1 MSMIARVTGAAHP
14 DDRAG
19 RLARGERLAGFI
31 YGTIIVLS
39 VIAAGSKA
47 YPDSAGRVAALVAGT
62 TIVLWL
68 AHVYAHG
75 LGQSVARDERLSAA
89 ELGHI
94 ARREASI
101 VEAAVLPAAAL
112 LLDPLGLASAAVAG
126 WIAFGLG
133 LAVLVAQGVAFG
145 RVERLSLLGTLAVV
159 ALNLC
164 LGLLLIV
171 LKLVFSH

>member
-1 MSMIARVTGAAHP
+1 MMRASSGAAHTEG
-14 DDRAG
+14 RAG

-39 VIAAGSKA
+39 VIAAGAKA
-47 YPDSAGRVAALVAGT
+47 YPDSAGHVAALVLAT
-62 TIVLWL
+62 TTVLWL

-94 ARREASI
+94 ARLEVSI
-101 VEAAVLPAAAL
+101 VGAAVLPVAAL
-112 LLDPLGLASAAVAG
+112 LLDPLGLASATVAG
-126 WIAFGLG
+126 WLAFGLG
-133 LAVLVAQGVAFG
+133 VAALVAQGVGFG
-145 RVERLSLLGTLAVV
+145 RMERLSPLGTLAVV

-164 LGLLLIV
+164 IGLVLV
-171 LKLVFSH
+171 ALKLFVSHY

>member
-1 MSMIARVTGAAHP
+1 MSGAAHTEG
-14 DDRAG
+14 RAG

-39 VIAAGSKA
+39 VIAAGAKA
-47 YPDSAGRVAALVAGT
+47 YPDSAGHVAALVLAT
-62 TIVLWL
+62 TVLWL

-94 ARREASI
+94 ARLEVSI
-101 VEAAVLPAAAL
+101 VGAAVLPVAAL
-112 LLDPLGLASAAVAG
+112 LLDPLGLASATVAG
-126 WIAFGLG
+126 WLAFGLG
-133 LAVLVAQGVAFG
+133 VAALVAQGVGFG
-145 RVERLSLLGTLAVV
+145 RMERLSPLGTLAVV

-164 LGLLLIV
+164 IGLVLV
-171 LKLVFSH
+171 ALKLFVSHY